1 MKYLA
6 QINIKNNG
14 GCYRFSADSLDEIRA
29 WAKATGKA
37 GDVLTILRN
46 GDKLKNARV
55 ITL

>member
-6 QINIKNNG
+6 QINTASG
-14 GCYRFSADSLDEIRA
+14 GCYRFNSDSLDEIRT
-29 WAKATGKA
+29 WAKAIGKA